1 MLTSHG
7 AAVGASGGGMDA
19 SSIIS
24 SVAGGGIVMAIVGFI
39 KDQMGK

>member
-1 MLTSHG
+1 
-7 AAVGASGGGMDA
+7 MDV

-24 SVAGGGIVMAIVGFI
+24 SVAGGGIGGGILMAIVGVI